1 MLKDLLLQCRSY
13 RSFDSSVEVTE
24 EQLRELVDCARLTP
38 SSINLQMLKYR
49 LVFQPDECDIL
60 LQNTRWAAKLKDI
73 QLPPRGHAPRAYIVI
88 CADQNVIPSAE
99 SFQKDVGICA
109 QTIMLAATEAGLGG
123 CILASFSKEALQEQL
138 NLPMGLIPQLVLALG
153 KPDETVVITSPATD
167 GSVTYYR
174 ENETHYVQK
183 RTLEELII
191 KE

>member
-24 EQLRELVDCARLTP
+24 EQLREFVDCARLTP

-49 LVFQPDECDIL
+49 LVFKPEECDIL

-73 QLPPRGHAPRAYIVI
+73 QLPPSGHAPRAYIVI

-99 SFQKDVGICA
+99 GFQKDVGICA
-109 QTIMLAATEAGLGG
+109 QTIMLAATESGLGG
-123 CILASFSKEALQEQL
+123 CILASFSKEALEEQL
-138 NLPMGLIPQLVLALG
+138 HLPKGLVPQLVLALG
-153 KPDETVVITSPATD
+153 KPDESVVITSPAAD

-191 KE
+191 RE

>member
-13 RSFDSSVEVTE
+13 RSFDSSVEVSE

-49 LVFQPDECDIL
+49 LVFKPEECDIL

-73 QLPPRGHAPRAYIVI
+73 QLPPSGHAPRAYIVI

-99 SFQKDVGICA
+99 GFQKDVGICA
-109 QTIMLAATEAGLGG
+109 QTIMLAATESGLGG

-138 NLPMGLIPQLVLALG
+138 NLPMGLIPQLVLAIG
-153 KPDETVVITSPATD
+153 KPDESVVITSPTAD